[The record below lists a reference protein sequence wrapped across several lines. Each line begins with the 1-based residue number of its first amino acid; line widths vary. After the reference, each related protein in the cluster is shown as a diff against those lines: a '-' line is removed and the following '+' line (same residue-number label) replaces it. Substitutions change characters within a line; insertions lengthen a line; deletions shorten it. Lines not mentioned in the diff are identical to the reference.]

1 MSLVILFVTVLV
13 ALFAI
18 INPIGAVPILISLTD
33 GYSLK
38 ERKDV
43 IRKSI
48 YMASGMI
55 FGFMFLGVYIFD
67 VLGISIYDFEI
78 AGGALL
84 FKVGFDM
91 LQGKTSNTKITPAE
105 QQDSAERE
113 AIAIAPIGTPLLAG
127 PGSITTA
134 IIYFNN
140 TSITVISRLI
150 VVAAVIVVLII
161 SFFLLKYSI
170 KIFAKLGKTGSM
182 VISRIMGLLLT
193 AIAIELITT
202 GIMRIFL

>member
-1 MSLVILFVTVLV
+1 MTVFLLFLTVFV

-18 INPIGAVPILISLTD
+18 INPIGAVPILITLTD

-38 ERKDV
+38 ERKEV
-43 IRKSI
+43 IRRSV
-48 YMASGMI
+48 YMAAGML

-67 VLGISIYDFEI
+67 ILGISIYDFEI
-78 AGGALL
+78 AGGILL

-91 LQGKTSNTKITPAE
+91 LQGKTSQTKITNVE
-105 QQDSAERE
+105 QQDSADRE

-134 IIYFNN
+134 IIYFNGTGIN
-140 TSITVISRLI
+140 ILSRTMVI
-150 VVAAVIVVLII
+150 AAVILVLILAFVI
-161 SFFLLKYSI
+161 LKYSLSI
-170 KIFAKLGKTGSM
+170 FQKIGKTGSI

-193 AIAIELITT
+193 AIAVDLITT
-202 GIMRIFL
+202 GIIHIFL

>member
-1 MSLVILFVTVLV
+1 MSDVLLFLTVFV

-38 ERKDV
+38 ERKEV
-43 IRKSI
+43 IRRSV
-48 YMASGMI
+48 YMASGML
-55 FGFMFLGVYIFD
+55 FGFMFLGIYIFD
-67 VLGISIYDFEI
+67 ILGISLYDFEI
-78 AGGALL
+78 AGGLLL

-91 LQGKTSNTKITPAE
+91 LQGKTSTTKITNTE
-105 QQDSAERE
+105 QQDSADRE

-134 IIYFNN
+134 IIYFNGAG
-140 TSITVISRLI
+140 IDVVSRLF
-150 VVAAVIVVLII
+150 VVIAVILVLILAFI
-161 SFFLLKYSI
+161 ILRYSLPI
-170 KIFAKLGKTGSM
+170 FQKIGKTGSI

-193 AIAIELITT
+193 AIAVSLITT
-202 GIMRIFL
+202 GIIHIFL